1 MVAIGGIPQ
10 KSPLV
15 MQILSDVLDMP
26 VKIASSFQAVALG
39 ASVFAAVASGYY
51 KDIYRAQ
58 EKMASGFLKTYTPIK
73 ENVETY
79 KRLYGLY
86 KKLGSQAEDILREI

>member
-15 MQILSDVLDMP
+15 MQILSDVLGMP
-26 VKIASSFQAVALG
+26 VRVASSFQAVALG
-39 ASVFAAVASGYY
+39 ASLFAAVASGYY
-51 KDIYRAQ
+51 KDIYKAQ
-58 EKMASGFLKTYTPIK
+58 EKMASGSLKTYNPLK

-79 KRLYGLY
+79 KRLYKLY
-86 KKLGSQAEDILREI
+86 IKLGSQVEDILREV